1 MITRRQ
7 SSVRTKTEQLREAS
21 FTANNGINIVN
32 PVTDRN
38 SVFNTVNFDVAL
50 DGSLTLRKPLILAD
64 NYRDSHRVPVYS
76 KHLYLEDYKI
86 QFYTYGRNAPGVKH
100 PEVIQLV
107 YNGNKC
113 NISKGI
119 ILDNDGVSHEFD
131 IYEDG
136 FLIKYLNTSEASII
150 NTPTS
155 TIICGAIVDLSYF
168 KNLDL
173 GIFINNVTK
182 VPRYIQLYMNSNN
195 EWILKIM
202 TQMPNEISSDTIR
215 LNPNTTLDY
224 IYSIRDNYDAETVS
238 VTNILAYVHC
248 EEGDN
253 PENLVPG
260 DGVNNA
266 GVITTVEELTE
277 NGNVPGYLPVNSISG
292 NEHYVYLKAFLNIKI
307 TSQLSYV
314 CVWEKSFDG
323 VTWNT
328 VPEFLEDDTD
338 TITLNVPSE
347 LLNESLTESTSFT
360 TKTFKKFI
368 ATSQKDLIS
377 KRYDILPL
385 RNIDGAT
392 YRFSIYTLPE
402 TKTIE
407 AVSLA
412 YENVTVDVVY
422 GDSGDVTK
430 TGVLNNSLFEPI
442 FYNVKQNGWE
452 DTLHYFLTFK
462 LFNNVPEDLSTEDFS
477 IKIITFD
484 TEESVVCTIENTGE
498 PNEFAL
504 TFNTPSV
511 YNIKTDEVFSTYQ
524 FLIKVYYKNEHYF
537 TLKNLVR
544 FQLVDYDEIYSSNES
559 IQITSHS
566 SFENNIESL
575 PQVLNLQEYLKNSN
589 YYSSSVPNT
598 VYRVNYN
605 TQWFKRDHINLSEYV
620 LYAMKSVFPEEVPE
634 SIFGYYLVYAA
645 WEQNKLL
652 GNIDTDK
659 LLGIKDMLDAIDS
672 FHNLNAMYISVKMFE
687 HSNLNKYVFTRQ
699 RPDWDTVPSSWFE
712 YVVKLK
718 NFEIPTGTLENIVFS
733 YAETFAN
740 AFTDVSIYVKNNTH
754 FDTNETQYYFMNTI
768 QNKLIIIPVNTK
780 GDSFT
785 EEYLTSLRKISSDYN
800 INSWETVFTLTSESP
815 DYTPEDSISEI
826 KNFFLLGRSQ
836 YSFIKNNLEI
846 LYNNEFKSTVLGEK
860 LYYKKMIYSYGH
872 KSFKN
877 NIFSTEV
884 DSFNTPLFNVIDLD
898 ASGDSLVTT
907 LIPWRDYLIAATEN
921 SMYLISKVDN
931 GYLTKTVN
939 TFIGIPKK
947 DRRTCK
953 SILNG
958 ILFKSGVKLYIL
970 QPSAYSGDDTILNI
984 SEISKP
990 VSNYIVTSEYDNF
1003 AFSTEEAYYLFMPV
1017 SEEKTICLKYE
1028 YTRKIWT
1035 KYEYPIMIIDY
1046 DILDVNDI
1054 RLYTKVGEEYF
1065 FNKTL
1070 NEVHPNLDI
1079 DILDNIPYGDY
1090 ISLKKE
1096 DFEDFISDMD
1106 SFRTTKMKPIKYLL
1120 DSGQKTDTIS
1130 YTKQFT
1136 ESKVILATLH
1146 QKDKFPFTLTVKIDG
1161 KPQPITIGVHTD
1173 SALWKDENTDI
1184 NTLTTNYADDDS
1196 DLFNVLRQ
1204 MFVRYS
1210 AKGKSLQHVIL
1221 GESYFN
1227 FKLYVVYYRYKILNF
1242 KQ

>member
-7 SSVRTKTEQLREAS
+7 SSVRTKTEQLKEAS

-64 NYRDSHRVPVYS
+64 NYRDSPRTPVYS

-86 QFYTYGRNAPGVKH
+86 QFYTYGRNAPGIKH
-100 PEVIQLV
+100 PEAIQLV
-107 YNGNKC
+107 FNGTKC

-119 ILDNDGVSHEFD
+119 ILDNDGVSHGFD
-131 IYEDG
+131 IYENG
-136 FLIKYLNTSEASII
+136 FLIRYLDTSKASII

-202 TQMPNEISSDTIR
+202 TQMPNEIVSDTIR

-224 IYSIRDNYDAETVS
+224 MYSIRDNYNSEVISVS
-238 VTNILAYVHC
+238 NILAYVYC
-248 EEGDN
+248 EKDEFGN
-253 PENLVPG
+253 IIPG
-260 DGVNNA
+260 KNVN
-266 GVITTVEELTE
+266 VINTVEELTE
-277 NGNVPGYLPVNSISG
+277 NGNFPGYFPVNSVSG
-292 NEHYVYLKAFLNIKI
+292 SEKYIYLKAFLNAKI
-307 TSQLSYV
+307 TPQLSYV
-314 CVWEKSFDG
+314 CIWEKSFDG

-347 LLNESLTESTSFT
+347 LLNESLTGATSFT

-385 RNIDGAT
+385 RNVDGAT

-462 LFNNVPEDLSTEDFS
+462 LFNNTPEDLSTEDFS
-477 IKIITFD
+477 IKIITSD
-484 TEESVVCTIENTGE
+484 TEESVVCTIENTGN

-504 TFNTPSV
+504 AFNTPSV
-511 YNIKTDEVFSTYQ
+511 YNIKTDEIFSTYQ

-537 TLKNLVR
+537 TLKNLIR
-544 FQLVDYDEIYSSNES
+544 FQVVNYDEIYSSNES
-559 IQITSHS
+559 VQITSHS
-566 SFENNIESL
+566 SFENNVESL

-589 YYSSSVPNT
+589 YYNSSVSNI
-598 VYRVNYN
+598 VYGVNYN
-605 TQWFKRDHINLSEYV
+605 TQWFKRDHVNLSEYI
-620 LYAMKSVFPEEVPE
+620 LYAMKSVFPKEVPE

-652 GNIDTDK
+652 GNIDMDK
-659 LLGIKDMLDAIDS
+659 LLGIKDMLDAVDS
-672 FHNLNAMYISVKMFE
+672 FHNLNPMYISVKMFE
-687 HSNLNKYVFTRQ
+687 HSDLNKYVFTRQ
-699 RPDWDTVPSSWFE
+699 RPGWDTVPSSWFE

-718 NFEIPTGTLENIVFS
+718 NFEIPTGTMTDIVFEVE
-733 YAETFAN
+733 AFIN
-740 AFTDVSIYVKNNTH
+740 NFTDVSIYVKNNSIL
-754 FDTNETQYYFMNTI
+754 NAIESQYYFMKTT
-768 QNKLIIIPVNTK
+768 QDKLITIPVNTE

-815 DYTPEDSISEI
+815 DYTPEDSVSEI
-826 KNFFLLGRSQ
+826 KNFFSLGKSQ
-836 YSFIKNNLEI
+836 YSFIKSVLEVLNNS
-846 LYNNEFKSTVLGEK
+846 EFKNTVLGEK
-860 LYYKKMIYSYGH
+860 LYYKKAIYSYGH
-872 KSFKN
+872 ESFKN
-877 NIFSTEV
+877 NIFPTEV

-898 ASGDSLVTT
+898 ASGDTLVTT
-907 LIPWRDYLIAATEN
+907 LIPWRDYLIAATED
-921 SMYLISKVDN
+921 SVYLISKIDG

-958 ILFKSGVKLYIL
+958 VLFKSGSKLYIL
-970 QPSAYSGDDTILNI
+970 QPNAYSGDDTVLNI

-990 VSNYIVTSEYDNF
+990 ISNYIMSSEYDSF
-1003 AFSTEEAYYLFMPV
+1003 AFSTEEAYYLFMPI
-1017 SEEKTICLKYE
+1017 SKEKTICLKYE

-1035 KYEYPIMIIDY
+1035 KYEYPVLITDY

-1054 RLYTKVGEEYF
+1054 RLYTEDDEEYF

-1070 NEVHPNLDI
+1070 KEVHPNLDV
-1079 DILDNIPYGDY
+1079 DILENIPYGDY

-1106 SFRTTKMKPIKYLL
+1106 SFRTEKMRPIKYLL
-1120 DSGQKTDTIS
+1120 DSGQKTDAIS

-1210 AKGKSLQHVIL
+1210 AKGKSLQHIIS

>member
-1 MITRRQ
+1 MISRRQ
-7 SSVRTKTEQLREAS
+7 STIRKATEQLREAS
-21 FTANNGINIVN
+21 FTANSGINVTS
-32 PVTDRN
+32 PVTERN
-38 SVFNTVNFDVAL
+38 SVFNTTNFDVAL

-64 NYRDSHRVPVYS
+64 NYRDSPRVPVYS

-86 QFYTYGRNAPGVKH
+86 QFYTYGRNAPGIKH
-100 PEVIQLV
+100 PEAIQLV
-107 YNGNKC
+107 FNGTKC

-119 ILDNDGVSHEFD
+119 ILDNHGISHEFD
-131 IYEDG
+131 IYENG
-136 FLIKYLNTSEASII
+136 FLIRYLDTSKASII

-224 IYSIRDNYDAETVS
+224 MYSIRDNYNSEVISVS
-238 VTNILAYVHC
+238 NILAYVYC
-248 EEGDN
+248 EKDEFGN
-253 PENLVPG
+253 IIPG
-260 DGVNNA
+260 KNVN
-266 GVITTVEELTE
+266 VINTVEELTE
-277 NGNVPGYLPVNSISG
+277 NGNFPGYFPVNSVSG
-292 NEHYVYLKAFLNIKI
+292 SEKYIYLKAFLNAKI
-307 TSQLSYV
+307 TPQLSYV
-314 CVWEKSFDG
+314 CIWEKSFDG

-347 LLNESLTESTSFT
+347 LLNESLTGSTSFT

-462 LFNNVPEDLSTEDFS
+462 LFNNTPEDLSTEDFS
-477 IKIITFD
+477 IKIITSD
-484 TEESVVCTIENTGE
+484 TEESVVCTIENTGN

-504 TFNTPSV
+504 AFNTPSV
-511 YNIKTDEVFSTYQ
+511 YNIKTDEIFSTYQ

-537 TLKNLVR
+537 TLKNLIR
-544 FQLVDYDEIYSSNES
+544 FQVVNYDEIYSSNES
-559 IQITSHS
+559 VQITSHS
-566 SFENNIESL
+566 SFENNVESL

-589 YYSSSVPNT
+589 YYNSSVSNV
-598 VYRVNYN
+598 VYGVNYN
-605 TQWFKRDHINLSEYV
+605 TQWFKRDHVNLSEYI
-620 LYAMKSVFPEEVPE
+620 LYAMKNVFPEEETPE
-634 SIFGYYLVYAA
+634 LIFSYYLIYAA
-645 WEQNKLL
+645 WEQGTLI
-652 GNIDTDK
+652 GNVDTAKILEMRDK
-659 LLGIKDMLDAIDS
+659 LDAVDN
-672 FHNLNAMYISVKMFE
+672 FHNLNPMYISVKMFE
-687 HSNLNKYVFTRQ
+687 HSNLNKQVFTRL
-699 RPDWDTVPSSWFE
+699 RPDWDTAPSSWFE
-712 YVVKLK
+712 YVMKLK
-718 NFEIPTGTLENIVFS
+718 NFEIPTGTIADIVFKVE
-733 YAETFAN
+733 AFIN
-740 AFTDVSIYVKNNTH
+740 NFTDVSIYVKNNSI
-754 FDTNETQYYFMNTI
+754 FNAIETQYYFMKTT
-768 QNKLIIIPVNTK
+768 QDKLITIPVNTE

-815 DYTPEDSISEI
+815 DYTPEDSVSEI
-826 KNFFLLGRSQ
+826 KNFFSLGKSQ
-836 YSFIKNNLEI
+836 YSFIKSVLEVLNNS
-846 LYNNEFKSTVLGEK
+846 EFKNTVLGEK
-860 LYYKKMIYSYGH
+860 LYYKKAIYSYGH
-872 KSFKN
+872 ESFKN
-877 NIFSTEV
+877 NIFPTEV

-898 ASGDSLVTT
+898 ASGDTLVTT
-907 LIPWRDYLIAATEN
+907 LIPWRDYLIAATED
-921 SMYLISKVDN
+921 SVYLISKIDG

-958 ILFKSGVKLYIL
+958 VLFKSGSKLYIL
-970 QPSAYSGDDTILNI
+970 QPNAYSGDDTVLNI

-990 VSNYIVTSEYDNF
+990 ISNYIMSSEYDNF
-1003 AFSTEEAYYLFMPV
+1003 AFSTEEAYYLFIPI
-1017 SEEKTICLKYE
+1017 SKEKTICLKYE

-1035 KYEYPIMIIDY
+1035 KYEYPALITDY

-1054 RLYTKVGEEYF
+1054 RLYTEDGEEYF

-1070 NEVHPNLDI
+1070 KEVHPNLDV
-1079 DILDNIPYGDY
+1079 DILENIPYGDY

-1210 AKGKSLQHVIL
+1210 AKGKSLQHIIL